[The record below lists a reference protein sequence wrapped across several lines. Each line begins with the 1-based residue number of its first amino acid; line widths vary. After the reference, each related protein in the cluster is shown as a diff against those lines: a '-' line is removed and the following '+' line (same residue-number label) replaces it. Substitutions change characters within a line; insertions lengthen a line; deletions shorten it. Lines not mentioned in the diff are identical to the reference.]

1 MMQLLMNILSTAVS
15 IYMFAIII
23 RIILTWFR
31 GNVSAPDILCRIT
44 DPYLNWFRRFTFL
57 RIGYLD
63 LSPIAALGVLTVASQ
78 IFSLL
83 ARYGTITLGIILAI
97 LLQAV
102 WSIVSFFIIFLII
115 VLVLRLIALLTNRN
129 IYGTFW
135 RVIDT
140 ISQPVLY
147 RINRLLFKGRIVNF
161 MTGILVSIGLLAVC
175 YAVLR
180 FLVSML
186 FGILARLPV

>member
-1 MMQLLMNILSTAVS
+1 MQVLMNILSTAASV
-15 IYMFAIII
+15 YMFAIII

-31 GNVSAPDILCRIT
+31 GSVRPPDILCRVT
-44 DPYLNWFRRFTFL
+44 DPYLDWFRRFTFL
-57 RIGYLD
+57 RIGYMD
-63 LSPIAALGVLTVASQ
+63 LSPIAALGVLTVVSQ

-83 ARYGTITLGIILAI
+83 ARYGKITLGIILAI

-102 WSIVSFFIIFLII
+102 WSIVSFFIIFLAI
-115 VLVLRLIALLTNRN
+115 VLVLRLIALLTNQN

-147 RINRLLFKGRIVNF
+147 RINRTLFKGRIVDF
-161 MTGILVSIGLLAVC
+161 RAGILVSIGILAVC
-175 YAVLR
+175 YAGLS
-180 FLVSML
+180 FLVSLL
-186 FGILARLPV
+186 FGVLSRLPF

>member
-1 MMQLLMNILSTAVS
+1 M
-15 IYMFAIII
+15 
-23 RIILTWFR
+23 
-31 GNVSAPDILCRIT
+31 
-44 DPYLNWFRRFTFL
+44 
-57 RIGYLD
+57 D
-63 LSPIAALGVLTVASQ
+63 LSPIAALGVLTVVSQ

-83 ARYGTITLGIILAI
+83 ARYGTITLGIILTI

-102 WSIVSFFIIFLII
+102 WSIISFFILFIAI

-147 RINRLLFKGRIVNF
+147 RLNRLLFKGRIVNF
-161 MTGILVSIGLLAVC
+161 QAGILASIGILAVV
-175 YAVLR
+175 YVALR
-180 FLVSML
+180 FLVSRL
-186 FGILARLPV
+186 SEILIRLPI